1 MDFDREI
8 RAVRQHVESLRED
21 LQDRLAEAKVALMAH
36 ELHKPP
42 YRIPGLI
49 AHPKDN
55 ARPVWVAQKALL
67 EAKIQKLQARI
78 DALTDLQRPGRAER
92 LTERRVENGRET
104 HEREPRQ
111 RAATQEASQLR
122 EFQAKKE
129 RDREQVRA
137 RG

>member
-67 EAKIQKLQARI
+67 EAKISEATGADRRL
-78 DALTDLQRPGRAER
+78 DRPATAWAGRTA
-92 LTERRVENGRET
+92 
-104 HEREPRQ
+104 
-111 RAATQEASQLR
+111 
-122 EFQAKKE
+122 
-129 RDREQVRA
+129 DRTS
-137 RG
+137 G